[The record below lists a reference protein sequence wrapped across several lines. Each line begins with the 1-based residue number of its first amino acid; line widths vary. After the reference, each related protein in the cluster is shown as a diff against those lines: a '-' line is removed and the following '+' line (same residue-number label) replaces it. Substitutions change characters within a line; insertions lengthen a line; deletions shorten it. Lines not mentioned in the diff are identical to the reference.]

1 MVMAEIKQISTTQAP
16 EAVGPYSQ
24 GIHVDGLIFVSGQ
37 VPVDPATGKKVE
49 DDIRAQTDR
58 AIENIRAVL
67 KAEGADLS
75 DVVRCDVF
83 LKDMNDFT
91 SMNEVYA
98 SKFTGDPKPARQ
110 AVQVSRL
117 PLDAMIEISCIAKR

>member
-1 MVMAEIKQISTTQAP
+1 MAEIKKISTTQAP

-24 GIHVDGLIFVSGQ
+24 GVYVDGLIFVSGQ
-37 VPVDPATGKKVE
+37 VAIDPATGKKVE

-58 AIENIRAVL
+58 VIENLKAVL

-98 SKFTGDPKPARQ
+98 SRFTGNPKPARQ
-110 AVQVSRL
+110 TVQVSRL
-117 PLDAMIEISCIAKR
+117 PLDALIEISCIAKR

>member
-1 MVMAEIKQISTTQAP
+1 MAEIKKISTTQAP

-24 GIHVDGLIFVSGQ
+24 GVYVDGLIFVSGQ
-37 VPVDPATGKKVE
+37 VAIDPATGKKVE
-49 DDIRAQTDR
+49 DDIRTQTDR
-58 AIENIRAVL
+58 VIENLKAVL

-98 SKFTGDPKPARQ
+98 SRFTGNPKPARQ
-110 AVQVSRL
+110 TVQVSRL
-117 PLDAMIEISCIAKR
+117 PLDALIEISCIAKR